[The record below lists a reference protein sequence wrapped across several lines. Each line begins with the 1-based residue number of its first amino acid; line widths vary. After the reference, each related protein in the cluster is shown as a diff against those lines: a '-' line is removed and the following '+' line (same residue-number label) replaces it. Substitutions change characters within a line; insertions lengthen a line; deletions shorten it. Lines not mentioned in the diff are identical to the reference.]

1 MSQGIGE
8 EKCDEVGESYSL
20 EDGPWGNGGGKELT
34 FIELLLCSR
43 HFTQISSLKAE
54 NQKSWG
60 LNSGA
65 ATCWLCVALGK
76 LLNVS
81 QL

>member
-1 MSQGIGE
+1 MSQGIRE

-43 HFTQISSLKAE
+43 HFTQISSFKAE
-54 NQKSWG
+54 NQDELGAKFWRCHLPAVCG
-60 LNSGA
+60 LGQ
-65 ATCWLCVALGK
+65 AT
-76 LLNVS
+76 
-81 QL
+81 